1 MAGIWLHDMIGRQLS
16 RVLELESGGDCAGV
30 PRLLENMAAREDARS
45 LFRDMTADS
54 RNYITKA
61 LESTIAI
68 ATIFE
73 VKHTAEYQYMGC
85 ASLAGNIFSQEIGLR

>member
-1 MAGIWLHDMIGRQLS
+1 MISRQLS

-30 PRLLENMAAREDARS
+30 PRRLEHMAAREDARS

-61 LESTIAI
+61 LESTIFI
-68 ATIFE
+68 TTIFD

-85 ASLAGNIFSQEIGLR
+85 AYLVVNIVSQEIGLR